1 MQDIRRQYIFAQR
14 RNQRIKQSRRTAY
27 SIGQRRALQIN
38 ALAGINAGLAV
49 QWLMIGIFGHQHM
62 SEKAGAWLSPL
73 NRQ

>member
-49 QWLMIGIFGHQHM
+49 QW
-62 SEKAGAWLSPL
+62 
-73 NRQ
+73 